1 VVRPEQPL
9 ASPTSNRHGIQAKQN
24 SNPETA
30 AWTVID
36 GKIDTVLR
44 ALRSTKPDTAAE
56 QKALTDLL
64 TSLT

>member
-1 VVRPEQPL
+1 
-9 ASPTSNRHGIQAKQN
+9 
-24 SNPETA
+24 
-30 AWTVID
+30 VIG

-44 ALRSTKPDTAAE
+44 SLRSTKPDTAAE